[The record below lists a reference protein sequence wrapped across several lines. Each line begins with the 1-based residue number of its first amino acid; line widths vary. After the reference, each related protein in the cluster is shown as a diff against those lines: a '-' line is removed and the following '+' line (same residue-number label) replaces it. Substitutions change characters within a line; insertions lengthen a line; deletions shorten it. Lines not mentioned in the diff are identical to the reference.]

1 MASETQV
8 VGAGRSVGHLPAYL
22 AALQRELE
30 VGEQIRVRLCPR
42 PSRAWFVERAQ
53 DLIVGAGFQLQGR
66 CIFRSERATATIE
79 RIQSLPDSVG
89 PDMRVLIVGLNPSP
103 YSADSGI
110 PYGRPGNRFWP
121 AALGAG
127 LVSQDRDVHHAFSS
141 HHLGFTDFVRRTTRK
156 ADEVSQSEFE
166 AGFVRVSRLIEW
178 LKPKV
183 VCFVGLGAW
192 RAVVDKKAVPGLQ
205 DRQIGDSRIY
215 VMPHTS
221 GLNAHCRLE
230 DLTGHFAQVKRLITT
245 EAGR

>member
-1 MASETQV
+1 MAGEAKV
-8 VGAGRSVGHLPAYL
+8 LGAGRSIVRLPSDL
-22 AALQRELE
+22 AALHRELG
-30 VGEQIRVRLCPR
+30 VGEHILVLLSPR
-42 PSRAWFVERAQ
+42 PSRAWFAERAR

-66 CIFRSERATATIE
+66 CIFRNERATANIE

-89 PDMRVLIVGLNPSP
+89 PDMQVLIVGLNPSP

-127 LVSQDRDVHHAFSS
+127 LVSQDRNVHHALSS
-141 HHLGFTDFVRRTTRK
+141 HNLGFTDFVRRTTRK
-156 ADEVSQSEFE
+156 ADEVSQSEFG

-178 LKPKV
+178 LEPKV
-183 VCFVGLGAW
+183 VCFVGLSAW
-192 RAVVDKKAVPGLQ
+192 RAVVDKKAAPGVQ
-205 DRQIGDSRIY
+205 DRQIGDSRVY

-221 GLNAHCRLE
+221 GLNARCRLE
-230 DLTGHFAQVKRLITT
+230 ELTGHFAQVKRLIRN

>member
-1 MASETQV
+1 MAGETKV
-8 VGAGRSVGHLPAYL
+8 LGAGRSIVRLPSDL
-22 AALQRELE
+22 AALHRDLG
-30 VGEQIRVRLCPR
+30 VGEHIRVQLSPR
-42 PSRAWFVERAQ
+42 PSRAWFAERAR

-66 CIFRSERATATIE
+66 CTFRSERATANIE

-89 PDMRVLIVGLNPSP
+89 PGMQVLIVGLNPSP

-127 LVSQDRDVHHAFSS
+127 LVSQDRDVHHALSS

-156 ADEVSQSEFE
+156 ADEVSESEFE
-166 AGFVRVSRLIEW
+166 VGFVRVSRLIEW

-205 DRQIGDSRIY
+205 DRRIGDSRVY

-221 GLNAHCRLE
+221 GLNAHSRLE
-230 DLTGHFAQVKRLITT
+230 ELTEHFAQVKRLITN